1 MLNSSSPAGSDTEAE
16 LAHTKHIHDVSGYDS
31 DPASPTSSPFRL
43 RARLSRVSMSSIS
56 SGSSLLT
63 LTPEPMGF
71 QARRKRAAKLT
82 NFFGASYR
90 DLFGEVLE
98 RLETGFLEEAKEG
111 SMSREEIAVRRKLV
125 PLFVEWL
132 PTHIQ
137 DLMGQVKTLKR
148 RQTEIR

>member
-16 LAHTKHIHDVSGYDS
+16 LAHTRHNHDVSGYES
-31 DPASPTSSPFRL
+31 DPASLTGT
-43 RARLSRVSMSSIS
+43 LSRRRSHPSRMSIMSRS
-56 SGSSLLT
+56 SSNLSESSLLT

-98 RLETGFLEEAKEG
+98 RLEVGFLEEAKEG
-111 SMSREEIAVRRKLV
+111 NITRDEINVSSKFISADYR
-125 PLFVEWL
+125 
-132 PTHIQ
+132 
-137 DLMGQVKTLKR
+137 
-148 RQTEIR
+148 